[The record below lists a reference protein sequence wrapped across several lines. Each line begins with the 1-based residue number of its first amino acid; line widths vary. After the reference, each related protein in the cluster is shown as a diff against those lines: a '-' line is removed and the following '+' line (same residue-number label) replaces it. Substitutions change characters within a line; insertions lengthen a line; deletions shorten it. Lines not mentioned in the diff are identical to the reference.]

1 MRGPRCAEA
10 ARGAPGAG
18 GRQPGA
24 GRAGRGCPGAAVGAE
39 SPASGRGPAARAAGG
54 AAAGASGGAEGAP
67 SRYAFLHDFCMGMP
81 YGLLALLAGVA
92 LAALLGG
99 LGRSVGL
106 ALALGGMATLAV
118 SAASIRRWK
127 AGGDSRFPHTVALLG
142 VAAGEACAALQ
153 LTGGGSGLV
162 RAAGWGLAATSALF
176 AAFCMYNLLAGG
188 NPPRTGSH

>member
-1 MRGPRCAEA
+1 
-10 ARGAPGAG
+10 
-18 GRQPGA
+18 
-24 GRAGRGCPGAAVGAE
+24 
-39 SPASGRGPAARAAGG
+39 
-54 AAAGASGGAEGAP
+54 
-67 SRYAFLHDFCMGMP
+67 MGMP

-142 VAAGEACAALQ
+142 VAAG
-153 LTGGGSGLV
+153 GGLRARARRGVGVGGDERPV
-162 RAAGWGLAATSALF
+162 RRLLHVQPARRGQPPPNGLALIGLGWEGPACGNPSFFSDRLI
-176 AAFCMYNLLAGG
+176 LLA
-188 NPPRTGSH
+188 

>member
-1 MRGPRCAEA
+1 
-10 ARGAPGAG
+10 
-18 GRQPGA
+18 
-24 GRAGRGCPGAAVGAE
+24 
-39 SPASGRGPAARAAGG
+39 
-54 AAAGASGGAEGAP
+54 
-67 SRYAFLHDFCMGMP
+67 MGMP

-99 LGRSVGL
+99 PGRSVGL

-127 AGGDSRFPHTVALLG
+127 AGGDSRFPHTAALLG

-153 LTGGGSGLV
+153 LTGGGAGLV

-176 AAFCMYNLLAGG
+176 TAFCMYNLLAGG
-188 NPPRTGSH
+188 NPPRVGSH